1 MPGDRR
7 IRFEIYEQENG
18 PYRTISNKKKKREV
32 YDMLMI
38 YDLKTR
44 LMEKVKDRFLN
55 LIRRED
61 GMGVVEIILITIV
74 LISMVIIF
82 KSQISG
88 LVNTILGRM
97 SSKAN
102 TV

>member
-1 MPGDRR
+1 
-7 IRFEIYEQENG
+7 
-18 PYRTISNKKKKREV
+18 
-32 YDMLMI
+32 MLAI

-44 LMEKVKDRFLN
+44 LIEGVKDRFLK

>member
-1 MPGDRR
+1 
-7 IRFEIYEQENG
+7 
-18 PYRTISNKKKKREV
+18 
-32 YDMLMI
+32 MLAI

-44 LMEKVKDRFLN
+44 LIEGVKDRFLK

-88 LVNTILGRM
+88 LVSTILGKM

>member
-1 MPGDRR
+1 
-7 IRFEIYEQENG
+7 
-18 PYRTISNKKKKREV
+18 
-32 YDMLMI
+32 MLMI

-88 LVNTILGRM
+88 LVSTILGRM

>member
-1 MPGDRR
+1 
-7 IRFEIYEQENG
+7 
-18 PYRTISNKKKKREV
+18 
-32 YDMLMI
+32 MLMI

-88 LVNTILGRM
+88 LVSTILGKM

>member
-1 MPGDRR
+1 
-7 IRFEIYEQENG
+7 
-18 PYRTISNKKKKREV
+18 
-32 YDMLMI
+32 MLMI

-44 LMEKVKDRFLN
+44 LMEKVEDRLLN

>member
-1 MPGDRR
+1 
-7 IRFEIYEQENG
+7 
-18 PYRTISNKKKKREV
+18 
-32 YDMLMI
+32 MLMI

>member
-1 MPGDRR
+1 
-7 IRFEIYEQENG
+7 
-18 PYRTISNKKKKREV
+18 
-32 YDMLMI
+32 MLAI

-44 LMEKVKDRFLN
+44 LLERVKDRFLK
-55 LIRRED
+55 LIRMED

-88 LVNTILGRM
+88 LVSTILGKM